1 MSPRGFGWVWT
12 ILLAMVVACAGCGS
26 SKAGEPLDDEADVQ
40 LLFETIAPDIALLL
54 AERLTMFQQKGYP
67 DCPGGGTLWVDS
79 AGTSVN
85 LTRCTMGGI
94 TMDGKT
100 TSFMVGEAPV
110 AIVTLGGTFAISG
123 SLSGTLAVDNAI
135 FSGEDGRLCW
145 STTGTVEGGPPFDV
159 QSQDQS
165 CDQE

>member
-1 MSPRGFGWVWT
+1 MWT
-12 ILLAMVVACAGCGS
+12 LLLAISIACGGCGS
-26 SKAGEPLDDEADVQ
+26 SGSSEPLDDEADVQ
-40 LLFETIAPDIALLL
+40 QLFETIAPDIALLL
-54 AERLTMFQQKGYP
+54 AERLTMFQQKEYP

-123 SLSGTLAVDNAI
+123 SLTGTLVVDNAT

-145 STTGTVEGGPPFDV
+145 SATGTVQGGPPFDV

>member
-12 ILLAMVVACAGCGS
+12 LLLAISFACGACGS
-26 SKAGEPLDDEADVQ
+26 SGSGEPLDDEADVQ
-40 LLFETIAPDIALLL
+40 RLFETIAPAVALLL
-54 AERLTMFQQKGYP
+54 AERLTLFEQKKYP

-79 AGTSVN
+79 GGTYVN
-85 LTRCTMGGI
+85 LARCTIEGI

-100 TSFMVGEAPV
+100 TSFTVAEAPAATV
-110 AIVTLGGTFAISG
+110 SLGGTFAISG
-123 SLSGTLAVDNAI
+123 SLNGTMVVDNAT

-145 STTGTVEGGPPFDV
+145 SATGTVEGGPPFDV

-165 CDQE
+165 CGQG